1 MDKIGFH
8 KVVPHVFKDI
18 AGLESEVWNRNVSF
32 ERGGVYLV
40 KAASGKGKS
49 TFCSYVIGYRHDYD
63 GIIAFDDDNI
73 SKYEKEDWISVR
85 QRHVSYLFQELRMFP
100 ELTAL
105 ENVEIK
111 NRLTGFK
118 TSGQIN
124 RWFDMLGIADKRDE
138 KIRLMSYGQQQR
150 VAFIRALVQPFDFIL
165 LDEPI
170 SHLDDVNAARM
181 GEIVEEEAK
190 IQGAGIIMTSI
201 GKHVEMDNV
210 KIFRL

>member
-118 TSGQIN
+118 TSDQIN